1 MPFKPVV
8 QRNQVD
14 VFRRLD
20 NDLSVPVLSFGPVF
34 HTIYCDM
41 QDEGR
46 NLVSMS
52 SSCENNK
59 NLDFLL
65 QIFENS

>member
-14 VFRRLD
+14 VFRLLD
-20 NDLSVPVLSFGPVF
+20 NDLSVPVLSFDPVF
-34 HTIYCDM
+34 YANYRDM
-41 QDEGR
+41 HDEGR

-52 SSCENNK
+52 SSCEKKK

>member
-1 MPFKPVV
+1 
-8 QRNQVD
+8 
-14 VFRRLD
+14 
-20 NDLSVPVLSFGPVF
+20 LSFDPVF
-34 HTIYCDM
+34 HANYREM

-52 SSCENNK
+52 NSCEK
-59 NLDFLL
+59 KKKLDFLL